1 MNTLFK
7 SFIYFFRGFSLIFF
21 FLILSLSSKTQSR
34 LTDNNWQQLFA
45 ESYYSSYKGFHS
57 LRDHWLNLSMST
69 NVTDMEALS
78 NGLDAILAI
87 YETTDSIDYLE
98 DAITLVKNNI
108 SKAQQIDLIPGN
120 KLRFNDSYKG
130 WIDRGKDT
138 STSYYHTEVVLSE
151 IYFYQYVARLL
162 KDINNDR
169 KVKPIDKIKQFY
181 TSTLSFIEKNI
192 WDKWV
197 NRGIRLKNNPY
208 SYLLL
213 GRTHMASHW
222 AYIASELYFLTKNE
236 KRKKD
241 YLAFVNLYNN
251 DLENNFSK
259 YDKYI
264 LWNQTWDSI
273 TSGPGI
279 IQDVS
284 HANLVISYIVEA
296 YDLGLWKDFDAIQR
310 IINTIKDKLW
320 DSQDCFFKDNI
331 DGTMFQAGKSH
342 SSVGSFQAD
351 GFIKLTRYDK
361 SLFSIYE
368 KFISC
373 SKYLTAWYQYGQ
385 LFSNLALS
393 EKLLR

>member
-1 MNTLFK
+1 
-7 SFIYFFRGFSLIFF
+7 
-21 FLILSLSSKTQSR
+21 
-34 LTDNNWQQLFA
+34 
-45 ESYYSSYKGFHS
+45 
-57 LRDHWLNLSMST
+57 MST

-169 KVKPIDKIKQFY
+169 KVKRIDKIKQFY

-368 KFISC
+368 KVISC